1 MRPHHQ
7 EKTRRVYADGL
18 HQLSQSHQL
27 TAPSGHLP
35 QFSFLQEIDKLTNN
49 HLQPLRLTCK
59 YLNRG
64 LHPGDVAVMIRSPDI
79 DEMIIASRK
88 LVLMVGNV
96 RREISWSLVAAN
108 QNPVLIIAVGY
119 GLQPDGILTSVGF
132 PRILQLLNGLTDG
145 TSLMEG
151 SLTEPGAKGDTK
163 HLQLLPHLLKNS
175 LSDLPDILSLVALI
189 RNIYLQPEQLR
200 VPGGDRPGKH
210 LHLTTI
216 VIHVEFGRHIVPTEP
231 KDSIQG
237 VAVGGVS
244 RVAHVERTGGVH
256 ADVFQQDAPQ
266 ILTLTVTA
274 PNTLSPGQHA
284 QHSLPIR
291 ALPQSEIN
299 EPRPRHLHILYH
311 VGNHRIGSQILNQP

>member
-49 HLQPLRLTCK
+49 HLQPHRLTCK

-163 HLQLLPHLLKNS
+163 HLQLLRISSRTSSQPAERKNWRVSVPAFSKPS
-175 LSDLPDILSLVALI
+175 LSRRSSQRSP
-189 RNIYLQPEQLR
+189 YC
-200 VPGGDRPGKH
+200 
-210 LHLTTI
+210 
-216 VIHVEFGRHIVPTEP
+216 
-231 KDSIQG
+231 
-237 VAVGGVS
+237 S
-244 RVAHVERTGGVH
+244 RTRSAISRTY
-256 ADVFQQDAPQ
+256 
-266 ILTLTVTA
+266 
-274 PNTLSPGQHA
+274 SPW
-284 QHSLPIR
+284 
-291 ALPQSEIN
+291 
-299 EPRPRHLHILYH
+299 
-311 VGNHRIGSQILNQP
+311 